1 MMSGNAARGQTVR
14 NDIVIFTHFIARKVV
29 SQTNNLI
36 SLINNV
42 HTAYVIFLS
51 HFHGLFSLM

>member
-1 MMSGNAARGQTVR
+1 MLQVVKRLEMTLGFFS
-14 NDIVIFTHFIARKVV
+14 HFIAREVV
-29 SQTNNLI
+29 PQTSNLI

-42 HTAYVIFLS
+42 HTAYVILLS